1 MPSATAAAE
10 FVEEHTA
17 PSSKCGIWPLW
28 LCPVRHVPLP
38 GAGGAGYGF
47 PYQAREETPPGG
59 IWVSFFS
66 PFLFFRG
73 RGPFLDGINF
83 ERERRSSLTFSLFLF
98 LPSSLS
104 SPLLSFS
111 INQQV
116 NVGVY
121 GRPLQGKPFDPLVVN
136 CQLENGA
143 SRLGG
148 RKMLYAQSFYTREEF
163 DELFDHATYE
173 SARRRY
179 ASTDP
184 ANRPEDFA
192 FPDAASKLLLGDER
206 RAKMEGVDAG
216 SGLLNAWKPMVPW
229 YFSLWTELLLPRA
242 LHAPFGLRHTA
253 PPDSSALPVSTVESE
268 SAQARAE
275 RAMLPEGA
283 GGSKAEEGVGGIHA
297 VIAAAASKKAPVAA
311 AAAAPLARKRSSLL
325 TRLRSA
331 TPTKAE
337 T

>member
-1 MPSATAAAE
+1 MPSSAAAAE

-17 PSSKCGIWPLW
+17 PPNKCGIWPLW

-59 IWVSFFS
+59 IWVRRNMFCVFFEVESFFS
-66 PFLFFRG
+66 LRFY
-73 RGPFLDGINF
+73 
-83 ERERRSSLTFSLFLF
+83 ERKKTH
-98 LPSSLS
+98 SLS
-104 SPLLSFS
+104 LCSFQP
-111 INQQV
+111 NKRKNNLKV

-136 CQLENGA
+136 RQLESGA

-148 RKMLYAQSFYTREEF
+148 RKMLYAQSFYTADEF
-163 DELFDHATYE
+163 DALFDHETYNL
-173 SARRRY
+173 ARRRY

-184 ANRPEDFA
+184 VKTPEDFA

-206 RAKMEGVDAG
+206 REKMKGVDAS
-216 SGLLNAWKPMVPW
+216 SGLLDAWRPMVPW
-229 YFSLWTELLLPRA
+229 YFSLWSELLLPRA
-242 LHAPFGLRHTA
+242 LHAPLGLRHTA
-253 PPDSSALPVSTVESE
+253 PPDSSALAP
-268 SAQARAE
+268 SAVGSDSARARAE
-275 RAMLPEGA
+275 RALLPEGA
-283 GGSKAEEGVGGIHA
+283 GGSRAEEGVGGVHA
-297 VIAAAASKKAPVAA
+297 IIAAAAAANSSKKKSSSFAD
-311 AAAAPLARKRSSLL
+311 AAPLARKRSSLL
-325 TRLRSA
+325 ERLRSA